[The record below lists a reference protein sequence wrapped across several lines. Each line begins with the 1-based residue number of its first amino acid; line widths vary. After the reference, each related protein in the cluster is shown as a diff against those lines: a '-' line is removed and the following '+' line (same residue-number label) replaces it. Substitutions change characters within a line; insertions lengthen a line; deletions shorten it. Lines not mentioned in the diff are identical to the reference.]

1 MRKTRLAV
9 GILYCVVASGIV
21 ITAEGA
27 DEAAYVVPKTSWG
40 EPDLQGMWPLNHLIG
55 VPMQRNTQLYGDRFE
70 MTEEEFTA
78 AQESVAA
85 RDSRFQDAVIPVA
98 DAAGRATRQT
108 SLISDPA
115 NGRIPPLTPYGE
127 ELRLQMRSSYDP
139 QQTVFDKIEDFSAW
153 DRCVTRGMP
162 VSMMQRN
169 YNNGVRI
176 FQAPGYVV
184 IALEMAH
191 EARIIP
197 TNGMPQLP
205 GTIKQWLG
213 ESRGHWEGD
222 TLVVETTNFG
232 HGIHTGLTSGGV
244 PGAGAPMPTSDNMK
258 ITERFTRVAADTIEF
273 EMVVEDP
280 DVLST
285 GSMTIKYPL
294 YLDNDYKMYE
304 YSCHEGN
311 TAVRY
316 YIETSRF
323 ERGVGPSAEEREA
336 ANAQ

>member
-1 MRKTRLAV
+1 MRKTKLAV
-9 GILYCVVASGIV
+9 GILSLLLAQGVAVAIV
-21 ITAEGA
+21 QSAE
-27 DEAAYVVPKTSWG
+27 EVAYTPPMTSWG
-40 EPDLQGMWPLNHLIG
+40 EPDIQGMWPLNHLIG
-55 VPMQRNTQLYGDRFE
+55 VPMQRNTERYGDRFE

-85 RDSRFQDAVIPVA
+85 RDERFQDAVIPVA

-108 SLISDPA
+108 SLIFDPP
-115 NGRIPPLTPYGE
+115 NGRIPPLTPFGE

-139 QQTVFDKIEDFSAW
+139 AQTVFDKIEDFSAW
-153 DRCVTRGMP
+153 DRCITRGMP

-169 YNNGVRI
+169 YNNGLRI

-184 IALEMAH
+184 ISLEMAH
-191 EARIIP
+191 EARVIP
-197 TNGMPQLP
+197 TNDMPPLP
-205 GTIKQWLG
+205 ANIKQWMG
-213 ESRGHWEGD
+213 ESRGHWEGN
-222 TLVVETTNFG
+222 TLIVETTNFG

-244 PGAGAPMPTSDNMK
+244 PGAGAPMPTSDNMT
-258 ITERFTRVAADTIEF
+258 ITERFTRTADDTIEF
-273 EMVVEDP
+273 EMVVNDP

-323 ERGVGPSAEEREA
+323 ERGVGPA
-336 ANAQ
+336 AQQ